1 MLSKEWLQ
9 GCKMMADAGVMF
21 QSDAVKS
28 LLDHIAELEENATA
42 QALALKAAKAMQQAE
57 TERAD
62 ANEQDAARWRYGAV
76 NGFPSFFYAGQGIGK
91 GYAKLWTMDKDYDLE
106 FSSANEAIDDA
117 IKNGLTAPP
126 PPKATTREEYD
137 KFVSDAKSELAW
149 FDAKIG
155 RK

>member
-28 LLDHIAELEENATA
+28 LLDHITELEENATA

-62 ANEQDAARWRYGAV
+62 ANERDAKRYRWFR
-76 NGFPSFFYAGQGIGK
+76 
-91 GYAKLWTMDKDYDLE
+91 
-106 FSSANEAIDDA
+106 SANPHKIEDPELRDSIGSLPAGPGDVDDA
-117 IKNGLTAPP
+117 IDQAMSNM
-126 PPKATTREEYD
+126 
-137 KFVSDAKSELAW
+137 
-149 FDAKIG
+149 
-155 RK
+155 